1 MNETIRKIIIYPEAT
16 LRDAMK
22 AIGDGEIGI
31 SILVEKDTK
40 AFIRTVSDGD
50 IRRALLQGH
59 GLQNK
64 TEVLGSQQSVTVKQ
78 STRREDINSLFSS
91 IIRIIPCLNDIN
103 QVIDLFFCDNRSNL
117 PVAKPYFD
125 AEEIAL
131 VNECIV
137 SGWVSSGG
145 KFVFEFEDM
154 VARQCNR
161 KYGISCSSG
170 TSALHLAL
178 LAMGISE
185 GDEVIVPTLSFIAS
199 ANAVTYTGA
208 KPVFVD
214 IDFKTWNIDPSEV
227 EKAINSKTK
236 AIMPVHLYGHPA
248 DMDAINEIAEKYNL
262 LVVEDAA
269 EAQGATYKERPVG
282 SLGAVATFSF
292 FGNKVITTGEGGM
305 IVTDDDQIA
314 SKCRILRDHGMSA
327 DKRYWHPEIGFNY
340 RMTNLQA
347 SIGVAQ
353 MRKFDWIIEKKKKIA
368 LKYISELSEVK
379 GIGLPPNE
387 AWADNV
393 YWLFTILIDEEEFG
407 ASISELSDVLKSNE
421 IDTRPIFYPI
431 HTQPIYSREMDCPNA
446 EKIHQMGLSLP
457 SSPDLRS
464 DDIRRTCRIIK
475 SSVKNI

>member
-1 MNETIRKIIIYPEAT
+1 MINVINNITIYSDST
-16 LRDAMK
+16 LRDAMQ
-22 AIGDGEIGI
+22 AIGEGEIGI

-64 TEVLGSQQSVTVKQ
+64 TEVLGSQQSVTVEQ

-91 IIRIIPCLNDIN
+91 IIRIIPCLNDKN

-214 IDFKTWNIDPSEV
+214 SDFKTWNIDPAEV
-227 EKAINSKTK
+227 EKAITSKTK

-248 DMDAINEIAEKYNL
+248 DMDAINKIADRFDL

-269 EAQGATYKERPVG
+269 EAQGAFYKEKPVG

-305 IVTDDDQIA
+305 IVTDDEEIA
-314 SKCRILRDHGMSA
+314 SKCRILRDHGMSP
-327 DKRYWHPEIGFNY
+327 DKRYWHPELGFNY

-347 SIGVAQ
+347 AIGVAQ
-353 MRKFDWIIEKKKKIA
+353 MRKFDLIIEKKKTISS
-368 LKYISELSEVK
+368 KYVAELSGVK
-379 GIGLPPNE
+379 GIGLPPDE
-387 AWADNV
+387 SWASNV
-393 YWLFTILIDEEEFG
+393 YWLFTILIDENEFG
-407 ASISELSDVLKSNE
+407 ASVSELSDALKSNE
-421 IDTRPIFYPI
+421 IDTRPVFYPI
-431 HTQPIYSREMDCPNA
+431 HTQPIYARRLDCPNA
-446 EKIHQMGLSLP
+446 EKIHEMGLSLP

-464 DDIRRTCRIIK
+464 DDIERTCKIIK
-475 SSVKNI
+475 SLAKH

>member
-1 MNETIRKIIIYPEAT
+1 MINVINSITIYSEST
-16 LRDAMK
+16 LRDAMQ
-22 AIGDGEIGI
+22 AIGEGEIGI

-40 AFIRTVSDGD
+40 VFIRTVSDGD

-64 TEVLGSQQSVTVKQ
+64 IEVLSPKQSVSVNQTAK
-78 STRREDINSLFSS
+78 REDINSLFSNV
-91 IIRIIPCLNDIN
+91 IRIIPCLNDRN
-103 QVIDLFFCDNRSNL
+103 QVVDLYFCDSRSNL
-117 PVAKPYFD
+117 PVARPYFD
-125 AEEIAL
+125 DEEIAM

-145 KFVFEFEDM
+145 KFVTEFEEM
-154 VARQCNR
+154 VAKKCSR
-161 KYGISCSSG
+161 KHAIASSSG

-178 LAMGISE
+178 LAMGISK

-199 ANAVTYTGA
+199 ANAITYTGA

-214 IDFKTWNIDPSEV
+214 SDFKTWNIDPVEV
-227 EKAINSKTK
+227 EKAITSKTK

-248 DMDAINEIAEKYNL
+248 DMDEINELAEKYNL

-327 DKRYWHPEIGFNY
+327 DKRYWHPELGFNY

-368 LKYISELSEVK
+368 LKYISELFGVK

-407 ASISELSDVLKSNE
+407 ASVSELSDVLKSNE

-464 DDIRRTCRIIK
+464 DDIRRTCEIIK
-475 SSVKNI
+475 STVKNI